1 MVQSTKRWIEEA
13 FRTEVIGSYDVIVCG
28 GGISGVAAAVAA
40 RRNGA
45 SVLLLEKSIILG
57 GMATSGL
64 ISFYEPLCD
73 GNGNKLIYGISDE
86 LLHLS
91 MKYGPDTLAECWRDD
106 PDKAETSGR
115 QTRYETHYSPTI
127 FSMALDE
134 WVLSEGVDL
143 MLDTLVVAPVM
154 EGDLITALVVENKSG
169 RLAYE
174 TKAVID
180 TTGDS
185 DILWRIGVPT
195 VNGKNYLVYTSF
207 PMDLKDA
214 QQAVDERNIMKVS
227 RWVNVASDYLG
238 NGHPKGLA
246 LYEGV
251 DADIVNDFVIRGRRM
266 LLEELKKT
274 PRFERDVAVI
284 PAMPQIRQSRRIEG
298 AYTMTEDD
306 FCRHFDDSIGIGAD
320 FINPGYPFEL
330 PYGIIYNPKCGNIY
344 TAGRTCSTDGWAW
357 DCVRAIPIAAV
368 TGQAAGTA
376 AALCA
381 RDNVTN
387 SELNIGLLQR
397 TLSNDG
403 VRIHLGEDIPLDKQW
418 DKVTSDPYKYPLLH

>member
-1 MVQSTKRWIEEA
+1 MSEITRKIIREQFDTK
-13 FRTEVIGSYDVIVCG
+13 VIGSYDVIVCG
-28 GGISGVAAAVAA
+28 GGIAGVSAAVAA

-45 SVLLLEKSIILG
+45 SVLLLEKSVILG

-91 MKYGPDTLAECWRDD
+91 MKYGPDTLAECWRED
-106 PDKAETSGR
+106 PDKADTSGR

-127 FSMALDE
+127 FAMALDE
-134 WVLSEGVDL
+134 WLLNEGVDL
-143 MLDTLVVAPVM
+143 MLDTLVVAPIT
-154 EGDLITALVVENKSG
+154 EGDMITALVVENKSG

-180 TTGDS
+180 VTGDS
-185 DILWRIGVPT
+185 DILWRVGVPT

-207 PMDLKDA
+207 PMDLKDC
-214 QQAVDERNIMKVS
+214 QKAVDEKNIMKVS

-238 NGHPKGLA
+238 NGHPEGLA

-251 DADIVNDFVIRGRRM
+251 DADVVNDFVIRGRRM
-266 LLEELKKT
+266 LLEQLKKT

-284 PAMPQIRQSRRIEG
+284 PVMPQIRQSRRIDGE
-298 AYTMTEDD
+298 YTMTEDD
-306 FCRHFDDSIGIGAD
+306 FCKHFKDSVGIGAD
-320 FINPGYPFEL
+320 FINPGYPFEI
-330 PYGIIYNPKCGNIY
+330 PYGIIYNRKCGNIF

-368 TGQAAGTA
+368 TGQAAGVA
-376 AALCA
+376 SALIV
-381 RDNVTN
+381 REGVKNY
-387 SELNIGLLQR
+387 ELDVELLQS
-397 TLSNDG
+397 TLIMEG
-403 VRIHLGEDIPLDKQW
+403 VHVHLGDDIPLDKQW
-418 DKVTSDPYKYPLLH
+418 SKVTSDPYKFTLLH